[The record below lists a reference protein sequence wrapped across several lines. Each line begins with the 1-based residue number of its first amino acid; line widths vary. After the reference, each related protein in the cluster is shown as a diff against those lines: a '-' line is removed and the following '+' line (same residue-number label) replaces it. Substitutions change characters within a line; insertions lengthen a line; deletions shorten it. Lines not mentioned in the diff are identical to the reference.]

1 MCENKPV
8 RRTPVP
14 QAARRRRKALHREG
28 KFLNKMGWIRYDL
41 STAMRIRSVWTPV
54 CAARPKRFFPG
65 MFCFYHDPET
75 VVHSAAGAK
84 TAAGG

>member
-1 MCENKPV
+1 
-8 RRTPVP
+8 
-14 QAARRRRKALHREG
+14 
-28 KFLNKMGWIRYDL
+28 MGWIRYDL